1 MKLVVHHVSKQY
13 TNQLALNAVSFACAP
28 GICAIL
34 GPNGSGKSTLLRI
47 LATLLPADS
56 GNLAYNG
63 LPYAS
68 HLRAIRHSL
77 GYVPQQL
84 DLPGHMTPR
93 SLLRYV
99 ARLKG
104 GHAERHVAEM
114 LDTLGLRK
122 LARQRI
128 DRLSG
133 GQVRRL
139 GIAQALLGYPQL
151 LLLDEPFAG
160 LGIDERRHVMQV
172 LHRRKHQ
179 TITLLSTH
187 LPDEIAALAE
197 QVVVLQQ
204 GRVIADDTPDALC
217 AWALGRVHELRVP
230 AHDVERY
237 TNHYS
242 VSRVSY
248 DDRGALLRVVG
259 DLPPDHTGVS
269 VNATLEDAYLLLQ
282 QRAEV
287 AQGKQ

>member
-1 MKLVVHHVSKQY
+1 MNLVVHHVSKQY
-13 TNQLALNAVSFACAP
+13 TDQLALSDISFECMPGLCAL
-28 GICAIL
+28 L

-47 LATLLPADS
+47 IATLLPADS
-56 GNLAYNG
+56 GNLVYNG
-63 LPYAS
+63 QPYTS
-68 HLRAIRHSL
+68 QLRAIRYSL

-104 GHAERHVAEM
+104 GRAERHVPEI
-114 LDTLGLRK
+114 LDTLGLMK

-139 GIAQALLGYPQL
+139 GIAQALLGHPRL

-160 LGIDERRHVMQV
+160 LDIDEHRHVMQV

-179 TITLLSTH
+179 TSTLLSTH

-197 QVVVLQQ
+197 QVVVLRQ
-204 GRVIADDTPDALC
+204 GHVIADDTPESLC
-217 AWALGRVHELRVP
+217 AWALGSVHELWVP
-230 AHDVERY
+230 AHEVEW
-237 TNHYS
+237 HHP
-242 VSRVSY
+242 
-248 DDRGALLRVVG
+248 LLRK
-259 DLPPDHTGVS
+259 L
-269 VNATLEDAYLLLQ
+269 YLL
-282 QRAEV
+282 R
-287 AQGKQ
+287 